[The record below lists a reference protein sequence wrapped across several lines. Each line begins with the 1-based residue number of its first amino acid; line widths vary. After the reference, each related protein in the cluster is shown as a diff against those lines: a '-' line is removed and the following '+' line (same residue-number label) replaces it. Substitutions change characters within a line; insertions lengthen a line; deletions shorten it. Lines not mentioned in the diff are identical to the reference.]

1 MVNNMTPE
9 EEREL
14 RDKNLIDLQARA
26 DALRKPNSKL
36 SNFERFVAENQFLTS
51 ASSSQPRRG
60 NAESFNNLGIV
71 QYFRTPEENAIN
83 QKQYDNTSQ
92 AIAKYKNILRPT
104 VDSTEIAL
112 ASPPASPPALP
123 PALPPAAPSSAA
135 PAGPQP
141 GPVIPRALEKSGSS
155 AALAAPGQ
163 GTAMSYFKKYE
174 DMMNKG
180 PDMAAM
186 NEYARQRSQ
195 GGDLDMLNSLAAAY
209 AGERYAPNQASHLK
223 RAMAAR
229 DPLEVSGG
237 MLTNKGFVEDPYAA
251 RGERGKAA
259 LAIAKELN
267 DSEQLAKREAAAD
280 ARLGQRLDP
289 DRVGGAEAQQ
299 SARRILSVYGPQ
311 SDAAQRALSSIPSMR
326 EALKTSPDGVFG
338 PTLSAF
344 AKVGAEFGIGS
355 AERAAAASQIAD
367 AISKQFGIAKLSEI
381 GGNDTDRELITSI
394 ATTYNGSNLR
404 EVNNELLKLFE
415 TISQKNI
422 RKFNEAQLHARRYG
436 SILRGPEGKTFDDVF
451 DEKERARSGQNNPT
465 ATQESASD
473 SISLTSDG
481 QSVFNKYK

>member
-14 RDKNLIDLQARA
+14 RDKELIALQARA

-36 SNFERFVAENQFLTS
+36 SNFGRTVAENQFLTS

-83 QKQYDNTSQ
+83 QRQYDNTSQ
-92 AIAKYKNILRPT
+92 AIAKYKNILRPP

-112 ASPPASPPALP
+112 AAPS
-123 PALPPAAPSSAA
+123 AAPSAAPLAAPSAA

-141 GPVIPRALEKSGSS
+141 GPVIPRALQQSGSS
-155 AALAAPGQ
+155 AALATPGQ
-163 GTAMSYFKKYE
+163 GKAMSYFKKYE

-195 GGDLDMLNSLAAAY
+195 GGDLDMLNSLAATY

-251 RGERGKAA
+251 RKEAAEVALKIGTQINESEQSALRQGSIDARALDRVTDLFGRAANTAAGKAA
-259 LAIAKELN
+259 GTAAQNQPMVQANFNAVMDSLN
-267 DSEQLAKREAAAD
+267 AFDSPEVKNEAGYALGLIGSKLPNTPGFNSNFLNRREQLQ
-280 ARLGQRLDP
+280 GQAFLQ
-289 DRVGGAEAQQ
+289 AF
-299 SARRILSVYGPQ
+299 
-311 SDAAQRALSSIPSMR
+311 
-326 EALKTSPDGVFG
+326 EALKGGGAISEVEGEKATIAIARLQRATTEKDFYDALGDVKKVF
-338 PTLSAF
+338 SNAY
-344 AKVGAEFGIGS
+344 AARSKM
-355 AERAAAASQIAD
+355 AAAGANAVPQLGGGPSSQTGEVSASQGD
-367 AISKQFGIAKLSEI
+367 SDPLG
-381 GGNDTDRELITSI
+381 
-394 ATTYNGSNLR
+394 LR
-404 EVNNELLKLFE
+404 
-415 TISQKNI
+415 
-422 RKFNEAQLHARRYG
+422 
-436 SILRGPEGKTFDDVF
+436 
-451 DEKERARSGQNNPT
+451 
-465 ATQESASD
+465 
-473 SISLTSDG
+473 
-481 QSVFNKYK
+481 

>member
-1 MVNNMTPE
+1 LVNNMAPE
-9 EEREL
+9 EERLSAL
-14 RDKNLIDLQARA
+14 RNRRVGDLEARA
-26 DALRKPNSKL
+26 AALRNPDL
-36 SNFERFVAENQFLTS
+36 S
-51 ASSSQPRRG
+51 ASDRNNQQFMYDQLKGYLAPDVSLMDQFRNSSVGRY
-60 NAESFNNLGIV
+60 FN
-71 QYFRTPEENAIN
+71 TPSKNVSNENAYNRTNAGRIAFIN
-83 QKQYDNTSQ
+83 AADANVKP
-92 AIAKYKNILRPT
+92 I
-104 VDSTEIAL
+104 
-112 ASPPASPPALP
+112 SPAA
-123 PALPPAAPSSAA
+123 PPAASQLVA
-135 PAGPQP
+135 PADPQP
-141 GPVIPRALEKSGSS
+141 GPVIPRALQQSGSS

-174 DMMNKG
+174 DMMNNA

-186 NEYARQRSQ
+186 NEYAQQRGRQGSSA
-195 GGDLDMLNSLAAAY
+195 MLNSLLANS
-209 AGERYAPNQASHLK
+209 AGENFAPQEASYLK
-223 RAMAAR
+223 QAMAAR
-229 DPLEVSGG
+229 DPLEVSG
-237 MLTNKGFVEDPYAA
+237 TNKGFVEDPYAA

-289 DRVGGAEAQQ
+289 DRVTATEIGQ
-299 SARRILSVYGPQ
+299 SGRRILNVYGPQ
-311 SDAAQRALSSIPSMR
+311 ADAAQKALNSIPNMR
-326 EALKTSPDGVFG
+326 EALKISPDGVFG

-344 AKVGAEFGIGS
+344 AKVGAEFGIES

-473 SISLTSDG
+473 SISLTSEG
-481 QSVFNKYK
+481 QGVFNKYK

>member
-9 EEREL
+9 EERLSAL
-14 RDKNLIDLQARA
+14 RNRRLGVLEARA
-26 DALRKPNSKL
+26 AALRNPDL
-36 SNFERFVAENQFLTS
+36 S
-51 ASSSQPRRG
+51 ASDRNDQQFMYDQLKDHLAPDVSLMDQFRNSSVGRYFNTPSKNVSNEDAYNKT
-60 NAESFNNLGIV
+60 NAGRIAFI
-71 QYFRTPEENAIN
+71 NAADANVKPI
-83 QKQYDNTSQ
+83 S
-92 AIAKYKNILRPT
+92 
-104 VDSTEIAL
+104 
-112 ASPPASPPALP
+112 
-123 PALPPAAPSSAA
+123 PAAPSQAAPLPVA

-141 GPVIPRALEKSGSS
+141 GSVIPRALQGSGPS
-155 AALAAPGQ
+155 ASLAAPSQ

-174 DMMNKG
+174 DMMNKS
-180 PDMAAM
+180 PDMTAM

-251 RGERGKAA
+251 REQKGKAA

-289 DRVGGAEAQQ
+289 DRVTATEIGQ
-299 SARRILSVYGPQ
+299 SGRLILNVYGPQ
-311 SDAAQRALSSIPSMR
+311 ADAAQKALNSIPNMR
-326 EALKTSPDGVFG
+326 EALKVSPDGVFG

-344 AKVGAEFGIGS
+344 AKVGAEFGIES

-367 AISKQFGIAKLSEI
+367 AISKQFGISKLSEI

-451 DEKERARSGQNNPT
+451 DEKERARSGKNNPT

-473 SISLTSDG
+473 SISLTSEV
-481 QSVFNKYK
+481 QAVFNKYK